1 MIKKSIIAVCLLL
14 SVVSFAQQ
22 GTSSPYSYYGIGD
35 VRYKGTAEI
44 RSMAGI
50 AVEQDSIH
58 LNMDNPAS
66 YANLKLTTF
75 AVGGSYLTTKMK
87 SSTVSENATR
97 TTIDYLAVGLP
108 MGKLGV
114 GFGLIPYSSVGY
126 QIESLNSA
134 DGGINSRY
142 DGSGGLN
149 KAFLGA
155 AYKISPKFSFGA
167 DVHYNFGKI
176 ETSGLVFVTDVP
188 VGTRQLNTA
197 ILSGV
202 DYSIGA
208 MFQTKINKKLSFFSS
223 LSYKMES
230 DLTSNNTSSV
240 SAVNYNSNFNF
251 TTVDADDQV
260 SDKKILRLPSKL
272 SVGAGIGES
281 RKWMIGAQAVLGSVG
296 DVVNTYNQSNDVRYE
311 KSMKYSLG
319 GYFVPNYN
327 SFSNYAKRIV
337 YRAGLK
343 YDKTGMMVKSES
355 INDIGFTLGLGLP
368 ITGSFSNVNFGFEM
382 GKRGTTSAGLIQEN
396 YANISVGLSLNDRWF
411 EKRKFQ

>member
-1 MIKKSIIAVCLLL
+1 MIKKIIIAICLLL

-22 GTSSPYSYYGIGD
+22 GTSSPYSYYGIGE
-35 VRYKGTAEI
+35 VRYKGTTEI

-75 AVGGSYLTTKMK
+75 SIGGSYLTTKMK
-87 SSTVSENATR
+87 SANVTENARR

-108 MGKLGV
+108 IGKVGV
-114 GFGLIPYSSVGY
+114 GFGLIPFSSVGY
-126 QIESLNSA
+126 QIQTLNSA
-134 DGGINSRY
+134 AGGINSRY

-155 AYKISPKFSFGA
+155 AYKVSPKFSFGA

-188 VGTRQLNTA
+188 VGTRQLSTA
-197 ILSGV
+197 NLSGV

-208 MFQTKINKKLSFFSS
+208 MYQTKINKKLSFFSS

-230 DLTSNNTSSV
+230 NLTSNNTSSI
-240 SAVNYNSNFNF
+240 SAVSYNSTFSF
-251 TTVDADDQV
+251 TTVDTEDQV
-260 SDKKILRLPSKL
+260 IDRKILKLPSKL
-272 SVGAGIGES
+272 LIGAGIGES
-281 RKWMIGAQAVLGSVG
+281 RKWMVGAQAVMGSVG
-296 DVVNTYNQSNDVRYE
+296 DLVNTYNQSNDVTYE

-327 SFSNYAKRIV
+327 SFSNYAKRII

-343 YDKTGMMVKSES
+343 YDKTGLMVKSES

-368 ITGSFSNVNFGFEM
+368 ITGSFSNINFGFEM
-382 GKRGTTSAGLIQEN
+382 GKRGTTSSGLIQEN
-396 YANISVGLSLNDRWF
+396 YANFSVGLSLNDRWF